1 MNSEENAKGLLLS
14 CIEIPSFT
22 VENCEKINC
31 LTLKESLNRKRLKS
45 YYESQN
51 VNSFFKLLQ
60 KNENILFGHE
70 SKGDKSLFEDILK
83 TDNHDHAEFIRNI
96 WIKFELWKK
105 ENMLT
110 TCNSYS
116 QLPIDYIIKS
126 GSSLNLICFLVYD
139 FNTPNKVK
147 SEDDKKYF
155 LNLKSQQYS
164 FKTSQTIFKKLYSI
178 IEDEKIYQEICIQI
192 IEELLKAKDDL
203 IMDIEIETSIEYVL
217 QMKNLHYSTE
227 ILKLLVF
234 YWDIE
239 EKPDQFEKYS
249 KILAQKSPFCELM
262 LNLKG
267 GTKHNFQELFYRYLN
282 EMKLQFKGKP
292 NLHKINLQKDRKY
305 LMNHKSFSIKYRS
318 YGNKYYIIK
327 EIPDDPKLLDLHDD
341 MIFTILSEKQ
351 KNIQEQI
358 MNSSNTNK
366 LNEILKTTNYQE
378 VLLILLAR
386 SQDKP
391 ENILEQMIRKPDN
404 IVNDLIQKLCSEYE
418 MESFY
423 TEKMLLMRNPLGKQ
437 LMDYVIESGDDK
449 NMFKFLMSNFADNFA
464 DNFIIKQSLL
474 VLKNEQLKEKTD
486 KTIFL
491 KMYEIIPN
499 NADMKADCMLILESL
514 LHEMMEIDDIEFD
527 CDIQTVLAMKP
538 IYRDEILRLLVIYW
552 KIDSFNYEKYKNHP
566 MLNEKIYDL
575 MIMLKNQ
582 NDENFNDAFP
592 SYLIEM
598 MRQHKENYQSY
609 VQKDANILLTL
620 ALRYGQKRAMETI
633 VTCQSIEVNKIK
645 ITTDKSVST
654 YKNINF
660 LMKLMLKYGYN
671 VHDLN
676 HSWVNVE
683 VFEDNLDERI
693 IEEDQNN
700 IIIDYKSSNNDD
712 ESIINQ
718 DDNESLFSCYNILN
732 NRCLK
737 NNMTHPVLSTFIN
750 LKALKYH
757 RFNVFNFW
765 IFIVIHMLPF
775 YVLLSYPNQLNTLLF
790 WLIYFVCILGT
801 CFLIIREF
809 IELIISEKAIYFKKR
824 SNYIEIV
831 LIVLSVLVLMLI
843 PQGTGSNIMTY
854 SSALLKRL
862 KNYYEVKNVDAFF
875 KLLQKNEHILFG
887 RESKDDINLFEE
899 VLRTNNHDHAEFIRK
914 IWIKFELWKN
924 KNMLTTYNSYMKL
937 PIDYINESGSS
948 LNLICFLVYDF
959 NTRKKVKSKDALALR
974 YGQKRAMETIVA
986 CQTIEVSKI
995 RITTDKSVLSYEDVN
1010 FLMKLMLKYGYNVHD
1025 LNHSW
1030 VNVDVFEDNL
1040 DDRIIEDQHNIII
1053 DYKSFNN
1060 DKGSYINQD
1069 DSGSLFS
1076 CYNILNNRCLKNNM
1090 THPVLSTFINLK
1102 ALKYHR
1108 FNVFNY
1114 WIFIAIHML
1123 PFYVLLSYPNHL
1135 NKLWLWLIYFICIL
1149 GTGFLIMREFIQFII
1164 SDTAKYFKKPSNY
1177 IEIVLIVLSVLVLM
1191 LIPQGTGSNIMTYS
1205 SALLI

>member
-1 MNSEENAKGLLLS
+1 MNSEENAKGLLHC

-31 LTLKESLNRKRLKS
+31 LTLKESLNSKRLKS

-70 SKGDKSLFEDILK
+70 SKGDKSLFGDILR
-83 TDNHDHAEFIRNI
+83 TNNHDHAEFIRNI

-116 QLPIDYIIKS
+116 QLPIDYTIKS

-139 FNTPNKVK
+139 FNTPNEVK
-147 SEDDKKYF
+147 SKDDKKYF

-178 IEDEKIYQEICIQI
+178 IEDEKKYQEICIQI
-192 IEELLKAKDDL
+192 IEELLMAKDDL
-203 IMDIEIETSIEYVL
+203 IMDIEVETSIEYVL
-217 QMKNLHYSTE
+217 QMKDLHYSTE

-239 EKPDQFEKYS
+239 ENPDQFEKYS
-249 KILAQKSPFCELM
+249 KILAQKSPFCKLM
-262 LNLKG
+262 LNLKE
-267 GTKHNFQELFYRYLN
+267 GTKHNFQELFYRYLD

-292 NLHKINLQKDRKY
+292 NLHKITLQKDRKY
-305 LMNHKSFSIKYRS
+305 LMNHKIFPIKFRS
-318 YGNKYYIIK
+318 YVNKYYIIK

-341 MIFTILSEKQ
+341 LIFTILPEKQ

-366 LNEILKTTNYQE
+366 LNELLKTTNYQE

-386 SQDKP
+386 SQDNP
-391 ENILEQMIRKPDN
+391 ENILELMLRKPDN
-404 IVNDLIQKLCSEYE
+404 IVNDLLQKLCSEYE

-423 TEKMLLMRNPLGKQ
+423 TEKMLLMVILKYELMSIKLISLFILQRNPLGKQ

-449 NMFKFLMSNFADNFA
+449 NMFKFLMSNFADNFV
-464 DNFIIKQSLL
+464 IKQSLL

-486 KTIFL
+486 KTIFQ

-499 NADMKADCMLILESL
+499 NADMKADCILILESL

-527 CDIQTVLAMKP
+527 CDIQTVLAMEP

-552 KIDSFNYEKYKNHP
+552 KIDSSNYEKYKNHP
-566 MLNEKIYDL
+566 VLNEKIYDL

-582 NDENFNDAFP
+582 NDENFKETFS

-598 MRQHKENYQSY
+598 MRQHKENYQFH
-609 VQKDANILLTL
+609 VQKDANILL
-620 ALRYGQKRAMETI
+620 
-633 VTCQSIEVNKIK
+633 
-645 ITTDKSVST
+645 
-654 YKNINF
+654 
-660 LMKLMLKYGYN
+660 
-671 VHDLN
+671 
-676 HSWVNVE
+676 
-683 VFEDNLDERI
+683 
-693 IEEDQNN
+693 
-700 IIIDYKSSNNDD
+700 
-712 ESIINQ
+712 
-718 DDNESLFSCYNILN
+718 
-732 NRCLK
+732 
-737 NNMTHPVLSTFIN
+737 
-750 LKALKYH
+750 
-757 RFNVFNFW
+757 
-765 IFIVIHMLPF
+765 
-775 YVLLSYPNQLNTLLF
+775 
-790 WLIYFVCILGT
+790 
-801 CFLIIREF
+801 
-809 IELIISEKAIYFKKR
+809 
-824 SNYIEIV
+824 
-831 LIVLSVLVLMLI
+831 
-843 PQGTGSNIMTY
+843 
-854 SSALLKRL
+854 
-862 KNYYEVKNVDAFF
+862 
-875 KLLQKNEHILFG
+875 
-887 RESKDDINLFEE
+887 
-899 VLRTNNHDHAEFIRK
+899 
-914 IWIKFELWKN
+914 
-924 KNMLTTYNSYMKL
+924 
-937 PIDYINESGSS
+937 
-948 LNLICFLVYDF
+948 
-959 NTRKKVKSKDALALR
+959 ALALR

-995 RITTDKSVLSYEDVN
+995 RISTDKSVLSYEHVN

-1040 DDRIIEDQHNIII
+1040 DERIIEEDQNNIII
-1053 DYKSFNN
+1053 DYKSCNN

-1108 FNVFNY
+1108 FNVFNF

-1135 NKLWLWLIYFICIL
+1135 NELWLWLIYFICIL
-1149 GTGFLIMREFIQFII
+1149 GTGFLIIRESIEFII
-1164 SDTAKYFKKPSNY
+1164 SEKAKYFKKPSNY
-1177 IEIVLIVLSVLVLM
+1177 IEIVLIVVSVLVLM

-1205 SALLI
+1205 SALLKLSILKTKSTSSCKVYKLENETVERFIDIVTKNKSNKNQVKGELQLEIKASIEVLQKSIDKIVKAQSNSL